1 MIIFN
6 VKLRA
11 KTEQI
16 EEKFDVIT
24 PLKVPL
30 V

>member
-6 VKLRA
+6 VKLRE

-16 EEKFDVIT
+16 EEKN
-24 PLKVPL
+24 LWKCH
-30 V
+30 